1 MLGGDVGLPQAATGA
16 LDFKWTNCR
25 NNVPTLT
32 TANAKSRS
40 RTRECVRITNRREP
54 EKVVY
59 VATAV
64 ELRSGRWQGCVPIS
78 AGTETSRSSRSSEVA
93 ISWCGRPP
101 GIITLSPTPN
111 RSLRP
116 PANSR
121 STQPLRM

>member
-64 ELRSGRWQGCVPIS
+64 ELRSRRIASLGAHLGRHGDLDKFKVV
-78 AGTETSRSSRSSEVA
+78 GGGGLLMR
-93 ISWCGRPP
+93 
-101 GIITLSPTPN
+101 
-111 RSLRP
+111 
-116 PANSR
+116 
-121 STQPLRM
+121 